1 MTSHQNLLADE
12 STLLDLLAK
21 TALRDRAAFKR
32 LYDSTAPRL
41 FAVARNVL
49 HEPTLAED
57 ALQDA
62 FVQVWHRA
70 TDYHAERG
78 TVMTWLTTIVRY
90 RAIDVSRRQRRDTS
104 SFGDSETADPSTE
117 PDLLAESLE
126 HATELRDCL
135 QRLSASQQHSIT
147 LAFFEGLTHEEV
159 AQRVGTPMG
168 TIKSRIRRGLSR
180 LRECLES

>member
-1 MTSHQNLLADE
+1 MPGVVCTPCR
-12 STLLDLLAK
+12 T
-21 TALRDRAAFKR
+21 
-32 LYDSTAPRL
+32 
-41 FAVARNVL
+41 
-49 HEPTLAED
+49 
-57 ALQDA
+57 
-62 FVQVWHRA
+62 
-70 TDYHAERG
+70 
-78 TVMTWLTTIVRY
+78 
-90 RAIDVSRRQRRDTS
+90 
-104 SFGDSETADPSTE
+104 ETADPSTE